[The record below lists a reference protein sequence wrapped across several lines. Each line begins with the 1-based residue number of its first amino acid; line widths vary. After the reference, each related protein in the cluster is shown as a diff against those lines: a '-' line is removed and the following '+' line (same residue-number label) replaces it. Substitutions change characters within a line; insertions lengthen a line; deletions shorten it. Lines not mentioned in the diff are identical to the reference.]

1 MYKKSKTKTKS
12 GSTVTP
18 WQLRDT
24 SRKTSILT
32 AATNH
37 DHHHY
42 QSAIRQHWSKMATR
56 PPHVPVAC
64 SKLFTTITIDY
75 CKQKQCDPK
84 LAKQTKTQVQLETHA
99 LTQVTHRSYLS
110 REKERKNSE
119 MIKQFCWLMLC
130 HRERKRR
137 WRRRVV
143 YKQTHKIGERVKE
156 IQNPHKQI

>member
-1 MYKKSKTKTKS
+1 MYKKWKTKTKS

-18 WQLRDT
+18 HACETAARYLK
-24 SRKTSILT
+24 KTSILT

-56 PPHVPVAC
+56 PPHVSVAC

-119 MIKQFCWLMLC
+119 MIKQFCWIMLC
-130 HRERKRR
+130 HRERR

-143 YKQTHKIGERVKE
+143 YKQTNTK
-156 IQNPHKQI
+156 

>member
-1 MYKKSKTKTKS
+1 MENENKI
-12 GSTVTP
+12 
-18 WQLRDT
+18 WQHCDAARLRDSCEIPQENLNSDSCHQPRSPPPISNPAT
-24 SRKTSILT
+24 LIQDGDASSR
-32 AATNH
+32 
-37 DHHHY
+37 
-42 QSAIRQHWSKMATR
+42 
-56 PPHVPVAC
+56 PHARMAC

-119 MIKQFCWLMLC
+119 MIKQFCWIMLC
-130 HRERKRR
+130 HRERR